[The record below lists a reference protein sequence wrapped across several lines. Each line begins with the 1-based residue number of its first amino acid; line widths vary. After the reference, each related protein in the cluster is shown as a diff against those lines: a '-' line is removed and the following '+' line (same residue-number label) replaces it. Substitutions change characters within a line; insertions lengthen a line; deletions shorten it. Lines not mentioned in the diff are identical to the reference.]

1 MASLIPWDAICLIL
15 VRRGRDAVGGAEGGR
30 GGGGAKHRERE
41 GDGRHITG
49 LNGMD
54 RGSGFIK
61 VCGNGVGFGIDRSGV
76 TARKYPIRRA

>member
-30 GGGGAKHRERE
+30 GGGAGAKHRERE

-54 RGSGFIK
+54 SGRFW
-61 VCGNGVGFGIDRSGV
+61 VHQGVWKWGWIRHRSIGCDRSEV
-76 TARKYPIRRA
+76 PD